1 MNRKQ
6 LLVLSRI
13 FFLLFPSLLFG
24 VLTAKAQDSLDF
36 LPHPELKAFNME
48 LINDLVPDDG
58 ELRAGLLYDVKRD
71 KIVWQKDMDGA
82 WPIASLTKMM
92 VGLLAIEDVEAGNV
106 QMSDTITVEST
117 YKKRIK
123 RRKYKT
129 YKVTEKFI
137 LSDLLKMAMVRSHN
151 ESTVWIG
158 KHCSPTLEEF
168 IARMNQRAADLG
180 MTKTHYNNTS
190 GLPSPGADNNAS
202 SRDLLILAQE
212 CLKHPMLMEI
222 TSMPYATVSN
232 GKGNITYRNHNGL
245 TINYT
250 GEVDGIKTGY
260 TKAAGFCLVA
270 TTGRADHR
278 LISVILG
285 VRSPWVRNGIVAG
298 MMNAYYDAIKLG
310 RLGESAPDM
319 EANRLFLDSVNQGL
333 AFVIP
338 KVEKHK
344 NTEDASY
351 AYTYKTVTEKVKKSY
366 TVRTGDNLSKIADR
380 FNCSVTDL
388 KKWNKLKN
396 TRVMKG
402 QRLYAYTIVKK
413 RVPVKLEVI
422 PCEDMV
428 ADAENDSCVDPSTAG
443 PEQLAQEET
452 DDVISPSK
460 SQAKPIVAKQVK
472 KPQPA
477 EAKSSLPKILY
488 HKVQPGDT
496 LWNIAQRYNTT
507 IQEIRK
513 VNRMNGNQIKIGV
526 KLKVPVVS

>member
-6 LLVLSRI
+6 LLTFSRI
-13 FFLLFPSLLFG
+13 LFLLFPSLLLS
-24 VLTAKAQDSLDF
+24 VLTVKAQDSLDF
-36 LPHPELKAFNME
+36 LPHPELRTFNME

-71 KIVWQKDMDGA
+71 KIVWEKDMDGS

-92 VGLLAIEDVEAGNV
+92 VGLLAIEDVEAGKV
-106 QMSDTITVEST
+106 LMTDTITVEST

-158 KHCSPTLEEF
+158 KHCSPELDEF
-168 IARMNQRAADLG
+168 IARMNRRAAELG

-190 GLPSPGADNNAS
+190 GLPSPGADNSAS
-202 SRDLLILAQE
+202 PRDLLILAQE

-222 TSMPYATVSN
+222 TSMPYATVNN

-310 RLGESAPDM
+310 RLGEVAPDM
-319 EANRLFLDSVNQGL
+319 EANRIFLDSVSKGL
-333 AFVIP
+333 AIVVP

-344 NTEDASY
+344 STEDASY

-366 TVRTGDNLSKIADR
+366 TVKSGDNLSKIADR
-380 FNCSVTDL
+380 FNCTVADL
-388 KKWNKLKN
+388 KKWNKLKT
-396 TRVMKG
+396 TRVLKG
-402 QRLYAYTIVKK
+402 QRLYAYTTVKK
-413 RVPVKLEVI
+413 KVPVKLEVI

-428 ADAENDSCVDPSTAG
+428 TDAENDSCVDPSTAG

-452 DDVISPSK
+452 SDIASPSK
-460 SQAKPIVAKQVK
+460 SKTKTATAKPVK
-472 KPQPA
+472 KPDPVV
-477 EAKSSLPKILY
+477 KSSLPKIVY

-513 VNRMNGNQIKIGV
+513 VNRMNGSQIKIGV
-526 KLKVPVVS
+526 KLKVPVAS